1 MHEISSRQ
9 KSFQKIIFGNAKVV
23 AITPEKETTSAQNL
37 TRRTKDILTANEK
50 RSGQNSS
57 HIETF
62 EQSSKSEQFPGQKAW
77 SKTSIVDG
85 DVIHAYDTQY
95 NCNKEVTPGKNEL
108 TSRAFNG
115 TLSGYESVYPNY
127 NHVNYSSP
135 SNLKL
140 TSSFMTQSEKEKC
153 DNKIKGDRSRHL
165 SSEDDNELHKANVS
179 TEGNNTISDTKHSRR
194 KKSRVKAN
202 SFGSHK
208 IASAD
213 DLKLGLR
220 AKEES
225 KIAQYSV
232 SEIETN
238 NIRSCDDLYRKGESL
253 LERKIPKNAVEDVS
267 RHQIDLQDDSVYD
280 ESCSESIHLKE
291 VEGKSVPPRKIH
303 DDGIKNIERQKKALK
318 DDVFFSSQNI
328 PIRNM
333 TSKQTTKS
341 SQPLFNESSLI
352 TSDKTK
358 NVERQKITLEDD
370 FLLCGEDSTGT
381 SRNMSSHQPTKS
393 SQALFVEGS
402 LTSDN
407 EMKNIGRQRITWEDD
422 FVLPSEGSRSTSG
435 NMSTN
440 QATKSS
446 QPLLAESSLTSDDEI
461 KNVER
466 QKIALDDDFVLPSEN
481 STGTSRKNISSN
493 QASKSSQPLLVESN
507 LTSNEI
513 KSIEREKIALDDD
526 VVIPSEDFTSTSRK
540 NVSSNQAMKSSQP
553 SFVESNLASDDK
565 IKNAERQTI
574 ALEDDLVLPSEN
586 STSAS
591 RNMSSNQATKS
602 CQPLLVESSLTSDDE
617 IKDIGRQRI
626 TLEDDFVLPSAS
638 KNISYQAKK
647 SSQPLFVEHCLTS
660 DEIKNSEQQKV
671 AMGDNFIRSEDSS
684 SSKKCNSSN
693 VKEEKIASEDDSSS
707 LEDGG
712 NVNKAKT
719 LSRQISKDNGHYEK
733 VNDAS
738 SFRVNDDRP
747 RSNTDSGLQLQDKK
761 HEVEHPEKDVI
772 NDPDYLLNAMS
783 DIR

>member
-1 MHEISSRQ
+1 MHEISSQQ
-9 KSFQKIIFGNAKVV
+9 KSFQKIFGNAKVV
-23 AITPEKETTSAQNL
+23 AITPEKEMTAQNL
-37 TRRTKDILTANEK
+37 TRRTKDILILSEK

-62 EQSSKSEQFPGQKAW
+62 EQSSKSEQCSGQKTW
-77 SKTSIVDG
+77 SKTSKVDG
-85 DVIHAYDTQY
+85 DVIHAYDAQY

-108 TSRAFNG
+108 TSRAFSG

-127 NHVNYSSP
+127 RDVNYSSP
-135 SNLKL
+135 SYHKL
-140 TSSFMTQSEKEKC
+140 TSSFMAQSEQEKC
-153 DNKIKGDRSRHL
+153 DNKIKSDRSQHL
-165 SSEDDNELHKANVS
+165 SSEDDVELHKDNVS
-179 TEGNNTISDTKHSRR
+179 TEGKNTISDTKHSRR

-202 SFGSHK
+202 SFGNHK
-208 IASAD
+208 ISSAD

-220 AKEES
+220 AKDEG
-225 KIAQYSV
+225 KIAQHSV

-303 DDGIKNIERQKKALK
+303 DDGIKNIERQKRALK

-333 TSKQTTKS
+333 TSKQATKS

-358 NVERQKITLEDD
+358 NVERQKIALEDD

-381 SRNMSSHQPTKS
+381 SRNMSSHQPTKY
-393 SQALFVEGS
+393 SQPLFVEGS

-407 EMKNIGRQRITWEDD
+407 EMKNIGRQRITSEDD
-422 FVLPSEGSRSTSG
+422 FILPSEGSRSTSG

-440 QATKSS
+440 QTTKSS
-446 QPLLAESSLTSDDEI
+446 QPLLVASSLTSNDEI

-493 QASKSSQPLLVESN
+493 QANKSSQPLLVESS
-507 LTSNEI
+507 LTANEI

-526 VVIPSEDFTSTSRK
+526 FVLPSEDFTSTTRK
-540 NVSSNQAMKSSQP
+540 NVSSNQATKSSQP
-553 SFVESNLASDDK
+553 LFVESSLASDDE
-565 IKNAERQTI
+565 IKNVERQTI

-586 STSAS
+586 STSTS

-602 CQPLLVESSLTSDDE
+602 SQPLFVESSLASDGG
-617 IKDIGRQRI
+617 IKNIGRQRI
-626 TLEDDFVLPSAS
+626 TLEDDFVLPSTS
-638 KNISYQAKK
+638 RNMSSYQAKK

-671 AMGDNFIRSEDSS
+671 ATGDNFIRSEDSS
-684 SSKKCNSSN
+684 SSKICNSSN

-712 NVNKAKT
+712 NVNKGKT
-719 LSRQISKDNGHYEK
+719 LSRQISRDNGHYEK
-733 VNDAS
+733 LNDAS
-738 SFRVNDDRP
+738 SFRVNVDHP
-747 RSNTDSGLQLQDKK
+747 RSNTASGLQLHDKK
-761 HEVEHPEKDVI
+761 HEVEHPKKDVI
-772 NDPDYLLNAMS
+772 NDPVYLLNAMS